1 MNMRR
6 NFLLSLL
13 ALAASSAIAQ
23 SPKGNSRMITLQAL
37 EEMFGNMRA
46 KTKWNI
52 DGDLLWGYFFF
63 DRRQEK
69 LRLLGQELQKAGYR
83 LVNLYPSDDRSTYVL
98 HVEKIEHHTPQ
109 TLHARNQEFYR
120 LAEQNGIDS
129 YDGMDVGPVLQPAKQ

>member
-1 MNMRR
+1 
-6 NFLLSLL
+6 
-13 ALAASSAIAQ
+13 
-23 SPKGNSRMITLQAL
+23 MITLQAL
-37 EEMFGNMRA
+37 DEMFGNIRT

-52 DGDLLWGYFFF
+52 DGDLVWGYFFF

-69 LRLLGQELQKAGYR
+69 LRLLGQELQKSGYR
-83 LVNLYPSDDRSTYVL
+83 LVNLYPSDDRTTYVL

-129 YDGMDVGPVLQPAKQ
+129 YDGMDVGPVLQPVKQ

>member
-23 SPKGNSRMITLQAL
+23 SPKGSSRMITLQAL

-83 LVNLYPSDDRSTYVL
+83 LVNPTSPRF
-98 HVEKIEHHTPQ
+98 Q
-109 TLHARNQEFYR
+109 
-120 LAEQNGIDS
+120 
-129 YDGMDVGPVLQPAKQ
+129 

>member
-6 NFLLSLL
+6 SFLLSLL
-13 ALAASSAIAQ
+13 TLAVSSAIAH
-23 SPKGNSRMITLQAL
+23 PKGNDRMITLQAL

-63 DRRQEK
+63 DRHQGK
-69 LRLLGQELQKAGYR
+69 LRLLGQELQKSGYR

-129 YDGMDVGPVLQPAKQ
+129 YDGMDVGPILQPAKQ

>member
-13 ALAASSAIAQ
+13 ALAVSSAIAQ
-23 SPKGNSRMITLQAL
+23 PKGNSRMITRQAL

-69 LRLLGQELQKAGYR
+69 LSLLGQELQKSGYR

>member
-13 ALAASSAIAQ
+13 ALAVSSAIAQ
-23 SPKGNSRMITLQAL
+23 QKGNSRMITPQAL
-37 EEMFGNMRA
+37 GEMFGNMRA

-69 LRLLGQELQKAGYR
+69 LRLLGQELQKSGYR

>member
-13 ALAASSAIAQ
+13 ALAVSSAIAQ
-23 SPKGNSRMITLQAL
+23 QKGNSRMITPQAL

-69 LRLLGQELQKAGYR
+69 LRLLGQELQKSGYR

>member
-1 MNMRR
+1 MRR

-13 ALAASSAIAQ
+13 ALAVTSAIAQ
-23 SPKGNSRMITLQAL
+23 PKGNSRMITRQAL

-69 LRLLGQELQKAGYR
+69 LSLLGQELQKSGYR

>member
-1 MNMRR
+1 MRR

-13 ALAASSAIAQ
+13 ALAMSSAIAQ
-23 SPKGNSRMITLQAL
+23 SPKGKSRMITLQAL
-37 EEMFGNMRA
+37 DEMFGNIRT

-52 DGDLLWGYFFF
+52 DGDLVWGYFFF

-69 LRLLGQELQKAGYR
+69 LRLLGQELQKSGYR
-83 LVNLYPSDDRSTYVL
+83 LVNLYPSDDRTTYVL

-129 YDGMDVGPVLQPAKQ
+129 YDGMDVGPVLQPVKQ